1 MHGLCQ
7 AAAPRCLGVRHS
19 LLLSLNRGAA
29 MHAVCSGCGCSHH
42 SDAVVVAGLMMHC
55 IVVLYLHVA
64 PGCAQLVQL
73 LHVNSGCCLS
83 DRPVGLRLCTGAPEQ
98 HIEERLQSR
107 FITRLVQ
114 VQRDGKAW
122 RQENTCST
130 KHPVLRKLLHWMSTL
145 GAPAVG

>member
-1 MHGLCQ
+1 
-7 AAAPRCLGVRHS
+7 
-19 LLLSLNRGAA
+19 

-83 DRPVGLRLCTGAPEQ
+83 DRPVGSRLCSGAPEQ

-122 RQENTCST
+122 RQEKHLQHKAPGASETVTLDVHLGRASSCVEDNTRSD
-130 KHPVLRKLLHWMSTL
+130 
-145 GAPAVG
+145 GFIN